1 MKKIAIYFLIFFAF
15 LSISQF
21 SYAKDIFIVL
31 DDTTPSFQQVDNFFN
46 TDDMLWAPGKEET
59 KTLIIHNNTDITQ
72 YILFSSINR
81 EDSFLVSQAMHILI
95 TNQSGKVLYS
105 NSLYSFI
112 SQGEKLIDSIDTNT
126 TETIIFHVQMYESAG
141 NKYQNSALVTK
152 S

>member
-1 MKKIAIYFLIFFAF
+1 
-15 LSISQF
+15 
-21 SYAKDIFIVL
+21 
-31 DDTTPSFQQVDNFFN
+31 
-46 TDDMLWAPGKEET
+46 MLWAPGKEET

-126 TETIIFHVQMYESAG
+126 TETIIFHVQITRYPIC
-141 NKYQNSALVTK
+141 
-152 S
+152 